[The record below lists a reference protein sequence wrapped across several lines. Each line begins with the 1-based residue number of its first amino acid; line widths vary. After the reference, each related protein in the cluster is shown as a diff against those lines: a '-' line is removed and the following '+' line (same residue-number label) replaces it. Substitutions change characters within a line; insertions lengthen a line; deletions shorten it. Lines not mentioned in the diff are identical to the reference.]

1 MKLAK
6 GGQFKDQEWGV
17 HASITT
23 QIAEMLS
30 ELRGF
35 SEINKK
41 LLKYSCCWHD
51 IGKKIIDTYKGEHK
65 LTFET
70 CFNELKKES
79 PELDEDILKIVTHII
94 LRHHF
99 TSKRDIEEL
108 EKIYIPPNI
117 NIDVVLRNL
126 RACDWLAS
134 MDHINLVELDKIASQ
149 IKPLKLFAYT
159 ISREGIL
166 AGKMMDIVDDII
178 TQKGGKGIYYHNG
191 SVFLLQEDLDVPAL
205 KSELKKK
212 INKFLVKIFGDIIGI
227 ESNPMRVII
236 APINE
241 LNSQNFDIVWAR
253 CLEIFDRKLRQV
265 KSEEDK
271 QKTYA
276 WIQKAIFEIFR
287 HFENYYL
294 PSYDMKN
301 KKFVIYDSNE
311 VLKPILRYIDQKISP
326 EKIKGK
332 FDDLDYSDF
341 EIIGGIIKGYL
352 KRLETEKPQLFQN
365 SLSSKGLLSKTEEMM
380 MSSLT
385 FLGDKPENVEEFAR
399 NWYEDYVKIAEEKGI
414 GKEDQEEFCFICG
427 MPATFSFKA
436 AIAQKIKISK
446 IFSNR
451 RPALAK
457 GIDTVKICH
466 LCLVELK
473 FLDSKLSQNAD
484 RTVFLYI
491 ERPITIKPPYEEIK
505 EKFLD
510 QLGYMEPG
518 TPIYKEEFENII
530 YAKNLFLEES
540 EVKYSIATN
549 HFYVIFGDFPRN
561 SGIQETMLYLL
572 PFLCSLVKQTGFSVR
587 VDVASNMDYKPVY
600 RLLEVPPLAE
610 EFTATDFE
618 EPNGKLYKNYVLPVK
633 IWLRLEIGNIIDFV
647 KRFPTEWPHF
657 FAKVAQN
664 TRYKKFRKDVQEMYP
679 KIKEVYV

>member
-6 GGQFKDQEWGV
+6 GGQFRDQEWGV
-17 HASITT
+17 HANTTT

-51 IGKKIIDTYKGEHK
+51 IGKKVIDTYKGEHK
-65 LTFET
+65 LAFET
-70 CFNELKKES
+70 CFNELKKEL
-79 PELDEDILKIVTHII
+79 PEDEDILKVITHII

-99 TSKRDIEEL
+99 TSKKDIEEL
-108 EKIYIPPNI
+108 EKIYISPNI

-134 MDHINLVELDKIASQ
+134 TDHINLVELDKIASQ
-149 IKPLKLFAYT
+149 IKPLELFAYT

-166 AGKMMDIVDDII
+166 AGKIMDIVDDII

-191 SVFLLQEDLDVPAL
+191 SVFLLKEDLDVLPF
-205 KSELKKK
+205 KNELKKK
-212 INKFLVKIFGDIIGI
+212 INNFLLEIFGEIIGVR
-227 ESNPMRVII
+227 SNPMGVII

-241 LNSQNFDIVWAR
+241 LNSQNFDIVWDR
-253 CLEIFDRKLRQV
+253 VLEIFDRKLRQV
-265 KSEEDK
+265 KSEEDR

-276 WIQKAIFEIFR
+276 WIQKAIFEIFK
-287 HFENYYL
+287 HLEHYYL
-294 PSYDMKN
+294 PSYNMKD

-311 VLKPILRYIDQKISP
+311 VLKPILTYMDQKIFP

-341 EIIGGIIKGYL
+341 EIVGGIIKEYL
-352 KRLETEKPQLFQN
+352 KRLETEKTQLFQN
-365 SLSSKGLLSKTEEMM
+365 SLSSKGLLSRMEEMII
-380 MSSLT
+380 SSLT
-385 FLGDKPENVEEFAR
+385 FLGDKPENVEEFAK
-399 NWYEDYVKIAEEKGI
+399 NWYEDYVKIAKEKGI
-414 GKEDQEEFCFICG
+414 GKENQEEFCFICG
-427 MPATFSFKA
+427 RPATFSFKA
-436 AIAQKIKISK
+436 AIVQKIKISK

-466 LCLVELK
+466 LCLAELK

-491 ERPITIKPPYEEIK
+491 ERPVTIKPPYDEIK
-505 EKFLD
+505 GKFFD
-510 QLGYMEPG
+510 QLGYMEAG

-540 EVKYSIATN
+540 GAKHSIATN

-561 SGIQETMLYLL
+561 LGVQETMLYLL
-572 PFLCSLVKQTGFSVR
+572 PFLYSLVKQTGFSVR
-587 VDVASNMDYKPVY
+587 VDVASNMDYKPVD

-610 EFTATDFE
+610 EFTAADFE
-618 EPNGKLYKNYVLPVK
+618 EPNGKLYKNYVWPVK

-647 KRFPTEWPHF
+647 KRFPKEWPHF

-664 TRYKKFRKDVQEMYP
+664 KEYKKFRKDVQEMYP
-679 KIKEVYV
+679 KIKEVYI